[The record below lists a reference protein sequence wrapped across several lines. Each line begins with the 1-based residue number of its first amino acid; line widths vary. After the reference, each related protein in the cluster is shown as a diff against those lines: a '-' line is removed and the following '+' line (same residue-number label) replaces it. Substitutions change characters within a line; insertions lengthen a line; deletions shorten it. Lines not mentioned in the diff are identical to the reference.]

1 MAFRGRVVVTQDNFK
16 VSMGEVAG
24 KKAGFLDSRT
34 QKYE

>member
-1 MAFRGRVVVTQDNFK
+1 MNNRTRSYPFAGFK
-16 VSMGEVAG
+16 VRMGEVAG